1 MTKYLLSVHSVE
13 GEVGDPMTEEEM
25 RQLMERVGV
34 LEQEMKSAGA
44 WLFGGALHDVD
55 TATVVRVSDG
65 EVLTT
70 DGPFAEAKEHLGGF
84 YIIEADDLDAALAW
98 ASKTSAAVAKPIE
111 VRPSDT
117 YPRPDRLPNI
127 DARLDEAAVGRI
139 FREESGRSI
148 AVLIRAFGD
157 IDLAEDA
164 VQEPFAVALR
174 TWARDGLPPNPGA
187 WITNTSPHP
196 AIDRLRR
203 EARGPKLVI

>member
-25 RQLMERVGV
+25 RQFMERVGV

-84 YIIEADDLDAALAW
+84 YIIEAEDLDAALGW
-98 ASKTSAAVAKPIE
+98 ASRVTRAINAPIE
-111 VRPSDT
+111 VRPF
-117 YPRPDRLPNI
+117 YNE
-127 DARLDEAAVGRI
+127 AEAEAAWK
-139 FREESGRSI
+139 E
-148 AVLIRAFGD
+148 
-157 IDLAEDA
+157 AEA
-164 VQEPFAVALR
+164 
-174 TWARDGLPPNPGA
+174 
-187 WITNTSPHP
+187 
-196 AIDRLRR
+196 
-203 EARGPKLVI
+203 